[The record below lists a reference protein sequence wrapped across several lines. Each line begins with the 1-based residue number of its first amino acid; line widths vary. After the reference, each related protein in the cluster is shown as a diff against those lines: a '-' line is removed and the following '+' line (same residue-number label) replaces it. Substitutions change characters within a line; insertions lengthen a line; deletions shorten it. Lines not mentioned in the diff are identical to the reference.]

1 MSKMK
6 LYADAEKLF
15 LYERMSPDDIAE
27 HLQISRRTVYYW
39 KKKFDWDKKLAEK
52 LKNKETMSKD
62 LFEFIRK
69 LMKKITT
76 DLENKVSVNQ
86 ALFYSL
92 NNLLKCMPDLQKYE
106 TEVKN
111 FKEPKDD
118 IFSEEFIKEIRREF
132 LNWEPEK

>member
-6 LYADAEKLF
+6 YYNEAERLYLYDNLSADEIYKQLN
-15 LYERMSPDDIAE
+15 
-27 HLQISRRTVYYW
+27 ISRRTVYYW
-39 KKKFDWDKKLAEK
+39 KEKFNWDKKRAEK

-62 LFEFIRK
+62 LLEFIRK
-69 LMKKITT
+69 LMKKIAT
-76 DLENKVSVNQ
+76 DLENKVPVNQ